1 MDHLDQEWFSLS
13 LQEEHSCMLK
23 ETEPVTGHKFV
34 IAESLVA
41 SEQWTLLCCTVL
53 GQHNEDSGHQ
63 QTE

>member
-1 MDHLDQEWFSLS
+1 MVFFIFTRRAQLHAQNVES
-13 LQEEHSCMLK
+13 
-23 ETEPVTGHKFV
+23 PVTGHKFV

>member
-1 MDHLDQEWFSLS
+1 MVFFLYKKSTAACS
-13 LQEEHSCMLK
+13 KCG